1 MFTAR
6 SLDILGSSIL
16 KPLGVLP
23 APETMGVKE
32 SGQRVESRS
41 SRAERGQAAA
51 PLSGDRYDAEPGDV
65 WPETWFEGWFTTSPS
80 A

>member
-1 MFTAR
+1 
-6 SLDILGSSIL
+6 
-16 KPLGVLP
+16 
-23 APETMGVKE
+23 MGVKE